1 MRIQIVAGCCRI
13 AKFETQCKWCLGFF
27 YTVLIYKNIC
37 VLFRHQGS
45 FIHNHDP
52 LFFYFDHDDT
62 DIPEQ
67 ANRKHENEAL
77 MYGAL
82 GATMA
87 K

>member
-1 MRIQIVAGCCRI
+1 MQMM
-13 AKFETQCKWCLGFF
+13 FGFF
-27 YTVLIYKNIC
+27 LIYKKYLGFVSSPRFI
-37 VLFRHQGS
+37 HS

-82 GATMA
+82 GAKKTMA